1 MLTANHC
8 RPFHASSPFLN
19 VHHTCLPTT
28 ELKPAAGAISVFCP
42 QVVLA
47 DPKDRE
53 KDTVV
58 FLASE
63 HQCSSQE
70 ETSQR
75 VAVTA
80 LHRIAGDR
88 ALHRVLPEM
97 YRALWDNLGEHVSH
111 IHQFPIH

>member
-1 MLTANHC
+1 M
-8 RPFHASSPFLN
+8 
-19 VHHTCLPTT
+19 CLATPTT
-28 ELKPAAGAISVFCP
+28 KSQLAAGVISVFCL

-53 KDTVV
+53 KDVVV

-70 ETSQR
+70 ETGQR

-80 LHRIAGDR
+80 LHKIAGDR

-97 YRALWDNLGEHVSH
+97 YRALWDNLGEHVSLNLLSV
-111 IHQFPIH
+111 II